1 MINFKIAT
9 IFGNL
14 AELSK
19 RKDGNVGL
27 VIDYTRA
34 SRSVRDF
41 PLDIH
46 EAYNSGLLK
55 NIPGLTEQTCEI
67 IKEYFDTGSIK
78 LYEELKSG
86 YTDELIKL
94 IRITGLGRRRV
105 FAIYEILKAKDLPDL
120 NGKIRQDGAFL
131 KILNNASL
139 EKDFITETH
148 LKRLVFSLDYYE
160 KTSGLFPKG
169 YVDLF
174 IKKISDQ
181 FSKIKDLEKFSVT
194 GSYRRKKSFIHDID
208 FLILPSFNLTTFD
221 MARSNR
227 LLDKLAGLDF
237 AGEVKGR
244 DKKNENMSIKFATT
258 FGLDVECIITSGPRW
273 AFDLFNT
280 TGSRS
285 HIKKI
290 EEITGEKAEFGN
302 YRNLKNIRETVNSN
316 NLVRAGNKENLGTT
330 INANSSANTRN
341 SADSGSVSVEVRSL
355 KNYDSETDYSDYEIY
370 SSLGFEWVPP
380 ELREGSW
387 EIELAKRFALPKLV
401 KASDIKGDLHVH
413 SFWSDGLIEI
423 EDIKEKCK
431 KFNYEYLAISDHS
444 SSNNYGNGLNTKRL
458 MEKIAYMEKVR
469 QGIQGFELLFGS
481 EVDITGAGLLDY
493 DNELLAKMDIVLASM
508 HSSYL
513 NTKDVNTER
522 IIGALKNPMVDAIAH
537 PTGVVFGARAP
548 YALDMDSIFEA
559 AVKYDKALE
568 INSYFLR
575 LDINECLAAMFKD
588 LGGRIVINTDSHRP
602 ANLDMMKLGV
612 EVARRA
618 GLEKKDVIN
627 TGSLSEM
634 KAWKKSR
641 KIPYSSS

>member
-1 MINFKIAT
+1 MVNFKVAT

-19 RKDGNVGL
+19 KKDGNVEL

-34 SRSVRDF
+34 ARSVRDY
-41 PLDIH
+41 PTGID
-46 EAYNSGLLK
+46 EAYNLGLLK
-55 NIPGLTEQTCEI
+55 NIPGLTAQACEI
-67 IKEYFDTGSIK
+67 VKEYFDTGSIR

-105 FAIYEILKAKDLPDL
+105 FAIYEILKASDLPDL

-131 KILNNASL
+131 KILNDAGI

-148 LKRLVFSLDYYE
+148 LKRLIYSLDYYE

-169 YVDLF
+169 YADFF
-174 IKKISDQ
+174 IKKITGE
-181 FSKIKDLEKFSVT
+181 FLKIKDIGKFCVT

-208 FLILPSFNLTTFD
+208 FLILPAFNSDAFD
-221 MARSNR
+221 MARSGR
-227 LLDKLAGLDF
+227 LLDRLAGLGF

-244 DKKNENMSIKFATT
+244 EVTNENMSIRFATT
-258 FGLDVECIITSGPRW
+258 FGIDVECIITSGPRW

-280 TGSRS
+280 TGSRA
-285 HIKKI
+285 HIKKV
-290 EEITGEKAEFGN
+290 EEISGKKAEYGN
-302 YRNLKNIRETVNSN
+302 YMSFKDSKNSKDSKNFKDSENSN
-316 NLVRAGNKENLGTT
+316 N
-330 INANSSANTRN
+330 ISA
-341 SADSGSVSVEVRSL
+341 EVLSL
-355 KNYDSETDYSDYEIY
+355 KNYDSETDYSDNEIY
-370 SSLGFEWVPP
+370 NCLGLEWIPP
-380 ELREGSW
+380 ELREGSS
-387 EIELAKRFALPKLV
+387 EVELAKRFSLPKLV
-401 KASDIKGDLHVH
+401 KVSDIKGDLHVH
-413 SFWSDGLIEI
+413 SFWSDGLIELD
-423 EDIKEKCK
+423 DIKTKCK

-444 SSNNYGNGLNTKRL
+444 ESNNYGNGLDEKRL
-458 MEKIAYMEKVR
+458 KEKVAYIKKVR
-469 QGIQGFELLFGS
+469 EEIQGFELLYGG

-493 DNELLAKMDIVLASM
+493 SNEILAGMDIVLASM

-513 NTKDVNTER
+513 NTKEVNTER
-522 IIGALKNPMVDAIAH
+522 IIEALKNPMVDVIAH

-548 YALDMDSIFEA
+548 YALDPDSIFET

-575 LDINECLAAMFKD
+575 LDINESLAGRFKD
-588 LGGRIVINTDSHRP
+588 SGGRVVINTDSHRP

-627 TGSLSEM
+627 TGTLSEL
-634 KAWKKSR
+634 KVWKKSR
-641 KIPYSSS
+641 ERPD

>member
-34 SRSVRDF
+34 ARSIRDY
-41 PLDIH
+41 PTDIQ

-55 NIPGLTEQTCEI
+55 NIPGLTGQTCEI
-67 IKEYFDTGSIK
+67 IKEYFDTGTIRI
-78 LYEELKSG
+78 YEELKSG

-105 FAIYEILKAKDLPDL
+105 FAIYEILKAKDLHDL
-120 NGKIRQDGAFL
+120 NGKIRQDGVFL
-131 KILNNASL
+131 KILNNKGL
-139 EKDFITETH
+139 EKDLVTETH
-148 LKRLVFSLDYYE
+148 LKRLVYSLDYYE
-160 KTSGLFPKG
+160 KTAGLFPKG
-169 YVDLF
+169 YADLF
-174 IKKISDQ
+174 IKKISGE

-208 FLILPSFNLTTFD
+208 FLLLPSFNLKTFD
-221 MARSNR
+221 RVRSSL
-227 LLDKLAGLDF
+227 LLDKLAGLYF

-244 DKKNENMSIKFATT
+244 EITNENMSIRFATT
-258 FGLDVECIITSGPRW
+258 FGLDAECIITSGPRW
-273 AFDLFNT
+273 AFDLFST
-280 TGSRS
+280 TGSRT

-290 EEITGEKAEFGN
+290 EAISGKKVSYDN
-302 YRNLKNIRETVNSN
+302 YRDSGDHKNQNNHESPNDHENSGDHKNHNYHVNSGDHENSN
-316 NLVRAGNKENLGTT
+316 NV
-330 INANSSANTRN
+330 SS
-341 SADSGSVSVEVRSL
+341 EVLNL
-355 KNYDSETDYSDYEIY
+355 KNYDSETDYSDHEIY
-370 SSLGFEWVPP
+370 KSLGIEWVPP
-380 ELREGSW
+380 ELREGSG
-387 EIELAKRFALPKLV
+387 EVGLAKRFSLPKLV

-413 SFWSDGLIEI
+413 SFWSDGLIEMD
-423 EDIKEKCK
+423 DIKAICNKYK
-431 KFNYEYLAISDHS
+431 YEYLALSDHS
-444 SSNNYGNGLNTKRL
+444 VSNNYGNGLNEKKL
-458 MEKIAYMEKVR
+458 MEKVAYLKKMREDL
-469 QGIQGFELLFGS
+469 QGFELLFGG

-513 NTKDVNTER
+513 NDKDVNTER
-522 IIGALKNPMVDAIAH
+522 IIGALKNPMVDIIAH

-548 YALDMDSIFEA
+548 YALDPGRIFET

-575 LDINECLAAMFKD
+575 LDINEDLAQMYKD
-588 LGGRIVINTDSHRP
+588 SGGRVVINTDSHRP
-602 ANLDMMKLGV
+602 KNLDMMKLGV

-627 TGSLSEM
+627 TGTISEL
-634 KAWKKSR
+634 KDWKKSR
-641 KIPYSSS
+641 KGPCQP